1 MAYSN
6 TKRLEREL
14 DEGLK
19 ELLLNMNK
27 EEFTEYFKQLIKK
40 YYEVL
45 FTFEN
50 NYSKYY
56 EDSNKKYETTIQ
68 VVKDLTGFKY
78 NNLDN
83 FENQERLKQVEEIA
97 FNQMNTIHFLETNY
111 SDLIYF
117 HATTELYYINST
129 LISLIELYEEKPS
142 ESLLDV
148 IEDRFTSSLTIIKEA
163 KKLPVNEGLATDYEE
178 TFTVK
183 KEHFKEGRRPSED
196 IEETVFTVPLLS
208 LYLPHLL
215 EKFFQILEDLKKI
228 LPEDVVNKFMLKI
241 NSSEKID
248 FLNYLLETK
257 AEEESEEDIYKTV
270 AYLDYIKTKNNK
282 GYLYEH
288 IREWS

>member
-14 DEGLK
+14 EEGLK

-50 NYSKYY
+50 DYSKYY
-56 EDSNKKYETTIQ
+56 EDSNKKYETTIH

-83 FENQERLKQVEEIA
+83 FENQERLKQAEEIA
-97 FNQMNTIHFLETNY
+97 FNQMNTIHFLETKY

-117 HATTELYYINST
+117 HATEELYYINST

-257 AEEESEEDIYKTV
+257 AEEESEEEIYKTV

-288 IREWS
+288 IEEWS

>member
-14 DEGLK
+14 EEGLK
-19 ELLLNMNK
+19 DLLLNMNK

-50 NYSKYY
+50 DYSKYY

-83 FENQERLKQVEEIA
+83 FENLERLKQAEEIA

-117 HATTELYYINST
+117 HATKELYYINST
-129 LISLIELYEEKPS
+129 LTSLIDLYEEEPS
-142 ESLLDV
+142 EALLDV

-208 LYLPHLL
+208 LYLPQLL
-215 EKFFQILEDLKKI
+215 ERFFQILEDLKTI
-228 LPEDVVNKFMLKI
+228 LPEDVITSFLQDLEYPEKLEHYNAMLDLGF
-241 NSSEKID
+241 S
-248 FLNYLLETK
+248 
-257 AEEESEEDIYKTV
+257 EEEALECT
-270 AYLDYIKTKNNK
+270 AYLDYAKKKNDNH
-282 GYLYEH
+282 GFLYE
-288 IREWS
+288 IINSWS

>member
-215 EKFFQILEDLKKI
+215 EKFFQILEGLKKI

>member
-288 IREWS
+288 IGEWS

>member
-14 DEGLK
+14 EEGLK

-50 NYSKYY
+50 DYSKYY
-56 EDSNKKYETTIQ
+56 EDSIKKYETTIQ

-83 FENQERLKQVEEIA
+83 FENQERLKQAEEIA

-117 HATTELYYINST
+117 HATEELYYINST

-228 LPEDVVNKFMLKI
+228 LPEDVVNKFRLKI

-257 AEEESEEDIYKTV
+257 AEEESEEDIYNIV

-288 IREWS
+288 IEEWS

>member
-14 DEGLK
+14 EEGLK

-50 NYSKYY
+50 DYSKYY

-83 FENQERLKQVEEIA
+83 FENQERLKQAEEIA

-117 HATTELYYINST
+117 HATEELYYINST

-228 LPEDVVNKFMLKI
+228 LPEDVVNKFRLKI

-288 IREWS
+288 IEEWS